1 MEFSLKN
8 LKLFRIITET
18 KKIIVEIELLDVK
31 WNEFEETFVTIK
43 FLERSYKLLKII
55 IFKVRLCFIILGMGG
70 NMIELEL
77 KKKLF
82 D

>member
-1 MEFSLKN
+1 M
-8 LKLFRIITET
+8 
-18 KKIIVEIELLDVK
+18 EIELLDVK

-43 FLERSYKLLKII
+43 FLERFYKLLKII

-77 KKKLF
+77 KKKIIWLVNQSSF
-82 D
+82 LIIILWKQWQIL

>member
-1 MEFSLKN
+1 M
-8 LKLFRIITET
+8 
-18 KKIIVEIELLDVK
+18 EIELLDVK

-43 FLERSYKLLKII
+43 FLERFYKLLKII

>member
-43 FLERSYKLLKII
+43 FLERFYKLLKII